1 MAVPR
6 TSLRDA
12 DPSMSASPLK
22 APAEPVRHR
31 TGIPGNGVPA
41 RPLVRRVP
49 RYPRGAAAPVL
60 VEVRRAGIVES
71 RHRGHV
77 VQVDAAGQVERA
89 VGDPEVLVTLRS
101 AIKPFPLIALLESG
115 AAEEFRLSPP
125 ELAILAS
132 SHAGED
138 VHVRT
143 LQAIFRRAGV
153 SQSLLACGSG
163 GAPLDEATAA
173 RLARDGED
181 PGAIRH
187 NCSGFHAASLLLS
200 RHAGWSLEDY
210 WRPEHKSQV
219 AVRAAIGTVFGIT
232 PKDIRTGGDNCGVHT
247 YVFPLVDV
255 ARAYRFLADP
265 ASDPDPARARVA
277 VHMARIRD
285 AMMGAPEM
293 VGGTHEMLDTV
304 LMRRKPGQIVV
315 KGGAESLRGV
325 GILPGGALR
334 GRGAGGMAV
343 KIEDGDGYSRANRP
357 VTIEALAQLG
367 VLDEAD
373 LRALASQHRPVQRDP
388 QRRIVAETV
397 AGFEL
402 APISELR

>member
-1 MAVPR
+1 MSSTEVAAPR
-6 TSLRDA
+6 AR
-12 DPSMSASPLK
+12 
-22 APAEPVRHR
+22 
-31 TGIPGNGVPA
+31 GIGNGVTP
-41 RPLVRRVP
+41 RSVGRRVP

-89 VGDPEVLVTLRS
+89 VGDPDTLVTLRS
-101 AIKPFPLIALLESG
+101 AIKPFAVVAMLESG
-115 AAEEFRLSPP
+115 AAEEFRLSVQ
-125 ELAILAS
+125 ELAIMAS

-143 LQAIFRRAGV
+143 LQAVFRRSGI
-153 SQSLLACGSG
+153 SQSLLACGAG
-163 GAPLDEATAA
+163 GAPLDQQTSA

-181 PGAIRH
+181 AGAIRH

-210 WRPEHKSQV
+210 WRPEHQSQV
-219 AVRAAIGTVFGIT
+219 ALRAAVAVVFGVS
-232 PKDIRTGGDNCGVHT
+232 PKDLKTGGDDCGVQT

-265 ASDPDPARARVA
+265 ASDADPARVRIAAHMTRV
-277 VHMARIRD
+277 RD
-285 AMMGAPEM
+285 AMMAAPEM
-293 VGGTHEMLDTV
+293 VGGSHDMIDTV
-304 LMRRKPGQIVV
+304 LMRRKPGRLVV

-325 GILPGGALR
+325 GILPGALR
-334 GRGAGGMAV
+334 NGEASGMAV

-357 VTIEALAQLG
+357 VTIEALSQLG
-367 VLDEAD
+367 VLDDAD
-373 LRALASQHRPVQRDP
+373 LRALASHHRPVSRDP
-388 QRRIVAETV
+388 RRHVVAETV
-397 AGFEL
+397 VGFEL